1 MNGRE
6 YVSSLVQFN
15 KKKVRGDDDIIII
28 ISTYIYKV
36 KTQF

>member
-15 KKKVRGDDDIIII
+15 KKKVRGDDDIII
-28 ISTYIYKV
+28 STYIYKV